1 MDMIYK
7 AVFCEKAKEYKKLLE
22 LSEKDNLRRTLYAEV
37 LVSVS
42 AFEKHVAEDIKAK
55 AKRQLFLFYYKSL
68 ILSWIILE
76 KEVNLQS
83 NSKNLKPDEQ

>member
-1 MDMIYK
+1 MRK
-7 AVFCEKAKEYKKLLE
+7 SLQVSHFFE

-55 AKRQLFLFYYKSL
+55 AKRQLFQFYYKSL
-68 ILSWIILE
+68 ILSWIKRE
-76 KEVNLQS
+76 KGVYLQS
-83 NSKNLKPDEQ
+83 NSKKLKTR

>member
-1 MDMIYK
+1 MRK
-7 AVFCEKAKEYKKLLE
+7 FLQVSQFFE